1 MSIIWYSRETEE
13 RVLAEQNELWRSRNI
28 EDIASQM
35 GRYAEVHQRV
45 AESVQNSLQQDDASP
60 EARALETLYFRAKS
74 IAGGVEPGTLI
85 DETRT
90 IFNRLAAG
98 EKAEPARLTHLR
110 DIFGEAAGYG
120 LSTRLTNVSDL
131 VRDYH
136 ESFHDAALAVSSYLR
151 DDLGVARANRWAS
164 GRPYTVRQRGETAHP
179 VAA

>member
-1 MSIIWYSRETEE
+1 MLFLSGGRDGDFLALMNEIWKG
-13 RVLAEQNELWRSRNI
+13 RNI
-28 EDIASQM
+28 ADIGSQM
-35 GRYAEVHQRV
+35 GAYAEVHRRV
-45 AESVQNSLQQDDASP
+45 AEGVHISLKDNDASP
-60 EARALETLYFRAKS
+60 EARALETLYFRAKA

-85 DETRT
+85 EETRT

-98 EKAEPARLTHLR
+98 DTHDPARLTHLR

>member
-13 RVLAEQNELWRSRNI
+13 RVLAEQNERWKDRNI
-28 EDIASQM
+28 ADIGSQM

-45 AESVQNSLQQDDASP
+45 AESVQNSLRQENASP
-60 EARALETLYFRAKS
+60 EARALETLYFRARS

-85 DETRT
+85 EETQI

-98 EKAEPARLTHLR
+98 DTPDPARLTQLW
-110 DIFGEAAGYG
+110 DIFSKAAGYG
-120 LSTRLTNVSDL
+120 LPARLTNVSDP

-136 ESFHDAALAVSSYLR
+136 ESFHDAALAISSYQN
-151 DDLGVARANRWAS
+151 DDLGAARANRWAS
-164 GRPYTVRQRGETAHP
+164 GRPYTVRTQEGTAPP